1 MLFKLLTFSKRNLA
15 ENVLLALFILPTLAL
30 TSISCQKDKDYSRKE
45 YILVSDSLDAVV
57 RQTQARILL
66 PIEGSTKNQPK
77 ILYVWANT
85 DYEISFQTDDEDHED
100 WIKVVEKRHNAK
112 LGVDEILIEVEPMD
126 DSYLQRTG
134 ILSLKR
140 SDIFLNN
147 FVNLVQGYPSRI
159 GTKFDW
165 LEYGSNNPL
174 KGLPGKLIADWTDEE
189 KASGW
194 SSTEFPGND
203 VAYCYGRDGFVQLGD
218 AKGHAADLITPYEI
232 YLNRDTLLM
241 AAFNAV
247 AYKSAV
253 EEDAAQLTIE
263 VTGGGEFVDGT
274 KSKTV
279 NVKHMDPDA
288 EDIPISM
295 WNGTYNGYYI
305 ISTKDNPITS
315 DTHVRLVADKVEGNN
330 RIFIDNFNI
339 LTIKREWWNML
350 SDVLPKDFLGNKT
363 E

>member
-1 MLFKLLTFSKRNLA
+1 MKLM
-15 ENVLLALFILPTLAL
+15 LALFVLPMLAVS
-30 TSISCQKDKDYSRKE
+30 SISCQKDKGYSRKE

-66 PIEGSTKNQPK
+66 PLEGSAKNEPK
-77 ILYVWANT
+77 ILYVWSNV

-100 WIKVVEKRHNAK
+100 WIKVIERRHNANM
-112 LGVDEILIEVEPMD
+112 GVDELLLEVEPME

-140 SDIFLNN
+140 PDIFLNN
-147 FVNLVQGYPSRI
+147 FVKVVQGYPSRI

-174 KGLPGKLIADWTDEE
+174 TGLPGKLISEWSDEE
-189 KASGW
+189 KESGW
-194 SSTEFPGND
+194 TSTKFPGND
-203 VAYCYGRDGFVQLGD
+203 VAYCYGRDGFIQLGD
-218 AKGHAADLITPYEI
+218 ENGHEADLISPYNI
-232 YLNRDTLLM
+232 YLKRDTLLM

-253 EEDAAQLTIE
+253 EADAAKLTIE
-263 VTGGGEFVDGT
+263 VTGGGEFMDGT
-274 KSKTV
+274 KTKTV
-279 NVKHMDPDA
+279 TVKHMDPEA
-288 EDIPISM
+288 EDIPVSM
-295 WNGTYNGYYI
+295 WDGTYKGYYI

-315 DTHVRLVADKVEGNN
+315 DTHVRLFAEKQLEGNN

-339 LTIKREWWNML
+339 MTIKREWWNML
-350 SDVLPKDFLGNKT
+350 SDELPKDFLGNKN